1 MNKIYVSLSTAII
14 FLQKLKNNNLRLTWH
29 LQRTTNSHT
38 QFLMQYTG
46 YYSMNMCLLVRLC
59 TTETLRLR
67 FLLYRLPFLFSLI
80 KKRPLKVKYV
90 T

>member
-14 FLQKLKNNNLRLTWH
+14 FLQKLKNNNLRLWH

-59 TTETLRLR
+59 TIETLRLR

-80 KKRPLKVKYV
+80 KKKAAKS
-90 T
+90 